1 MWDTSQCC
9 HVGVE
14 TVILLQ
20 TLVLSQ
26 CFYEQMFKETRTSCI
41 GYLVYIDGVVGMVT
55 FVRMRKSVLL
65 RMRKNVNSSLDGFST
80 ILARIT
86 PFSNSFR

>member
-1 MWDTSQCC
+1 MWDTSQCS

-26 CFYEQMFKETRTSCI
+26 CFYEQMFKETRASCI

-55 FVRMRKSVLL
+55 FVRMRT
-65 RMRKNVNSSLDGFST
+65 NVNSSLDGFST

-86 PFSNSFR
+86 PFSICFR